1 MEIGNTW
8 QYSGNMCRK
17 HQEATC
23 CTCCPMISRLKLFR
37 TVQLKSKY
45 KIDSWA
51 SESFLARRKSLAKDV
66 RKISG
71 VSNSAIIS
79 LCKILLFRKIGKK
92 HGGHFWQDSLDDR
105 KLQGCTDRLHSI
117 QNIPS
122 RNLQKSMVV
131 NLKTFIQTFKN

>member
-1 MEIGNTW
+1 MFSRFELFFFMMFVDGCRHFGGGHPGFGVTQNVAPVEI
-8 QYSGNMCRK
+8 
-17 HQEATC
+17 
-23 CTCCPMISRLKLFR
+23 
-37 TVQLKSKY
+37 
-45 KIDSWA
+45 
-51 SESFLARRKSLAKDV
+51 RRKSELQVRMSDHKWESLRFSSSILA
-66 RKISG
+66 
-71 VSNSAIIS
+71 
-79 LCKILLFRKIGKK
+79 FRKIGKK